1 MNLTFPVAPEAHL
14 ILSRLI
20 AHGYE
25 AYLVGGS
32 VRDQVLGRPV
42 TDLDITTSASTT
54 EVLALFH
61 DHKTSRIGE
70 RLGTIGIHVRS
81 SWIEVTT
88 FRIDSQSSNAR
99 HPDRVMFTSSL
110 IEDLKRRDFTIN
122 ALVMDVLG
130 QVQDPLGG
138 LVDLHNK
145 IIRAIGH
152 PDDRFQED
160 ALRILRALRF
170 GAQLGFTIDHATGE
184 ALLRHQTLLDT
195 LPVERIRAE
204 LDKLIRS
211 DSLETIFY
219 PYFSVL
225 SRVMAISPQGLAG
238 FEQFDVYELKL
249 LTLLEH
255 LSPTQLEHELLRLKY
270 PKRFAAQLAQLAALR
285 TTQASTPVAIKRLLK
300 AVGTHGVELVLT
312 YQDVHEIDGIDPELA
327 LAVMAQ
333 DPVVT
338 LKQLA
343 VNGHDLM
350 ALGMQGK
357 TIQTTLDLL
366 LDAVINETLPN
377 QANDLL
383 DAARAFLDEK
393 G

>member
-1 MNLTFPVAPEAHL
+1 MDLRYPVAPQAHL

-20 AHGYE
+20 AHGFE

-32 VRDQVLGRPV
+32 VRDQVLGRPI
-42 TDLDITTSASTT
+42 TDLDITTSASTA

-70 RLGTIGIHVRS
+70 RLGTIGIHVQS

-88 FRIDSQSSNAR
+88 YRIDSASSNAR
-99 HPDRVMFTSSL
+99 HPDSVTFTTSL
-110 IEDLKRRDFTIN
+110 VEDLKRRDFTIN
-122 ALVMDVLG
+122 ALVMDQSGRVL
-130 QVQDPLGG
+130 DPLDGMA
-138 LVDLHNK
+138 DLQAK
-145 IIRAIGH
+145 RITAIGN
-152 PDDRFQED
+152 PDDRFKED

-170 GAQLGFTIDHATGE
+170 GAQLGFSIDHATGE
-184 ALLRHQTLLDT
+184 ALLRHQALLDT

-225 SRVMAISPQGLAG
+225 SRVLAISPQGLAG
-238 FEQFDVYELKL
+238 FEHFEGFELKL

-255 LSPTQLEHELLRLKY
+255 LSPQAIHHELLRLKY
-270 PKRFAAQLAQLAALR
+270 PKRLAAQLAKLASVRNA
-285 TTQASTPVAIKRLLK
+285 TASTSIAIKHLLREI
-300 AVGTHGVELVLT
+300 GVDGVNLILT
-312 YQDVHEIDGIDPELA
+312 YQDVHGITGIDPELTA
-327 LAVMAQ
+327 QVMAQ

-338 LKQLA
+338 LNRLA
-343 VNGHDLM
+343 INGHDLM
-350 ALGMQGK
+350 ALGIQGK
-357 TIQTTLDLL
+357 TIQTILDRLL
-366 LDAVINETLPN
+366 EAVIEETLPN
-377 QANDLL
+377 EANVLL
-383 DAARAFLDEK
+383 KAARAFLDEK